1 MKKRGTGWIPDYP
14 DLCDYTLEKDNEKL
28 SHQIQGQG
36 STTSIETLAKKVCEA
51 LDVLADQAQKLKLNP
66 KDLTNLRED
75 LDKEILG
82 GIKFSLVDFYD
93 TFRVGSVAQEVI
105 LIRSCLGRIRAFYV
119 ASNCRDPL
127 SIFHSSLDPINM
139 QLTPET
145 LESVQNVLK
154 EQLMYVK
161 YYGTSSNSSINFNDI
176 VYLGL
181 LADLI
186 SGNFKVLS
194 DTMCA
199 WSNYLESSLNLFE
212 EVPENQRHEFDSLKF
227 VVHAW
232 NLSAIT
238 KQLNDT
244 CRNFVEN
251 FKSYIDVEVDIN
263 TESIEKDLNKI
274 DIIARHLR
282 NSLDVIRDDRG
293 LLVRHREYFQNYGG
307 SESKR
312 SAELIEIFLLNIEKL
327 EKESL
332 NIFLNWQEQINSEI
346 QNLLAQL
353 QSSNITKDEA
363 IRAFSEK
370 FNWNKW
376 HGWESEPLE
385 YLGGRLSSFDFQH
398 LVLEFYKLQ
407 LPQLPPQ
414 IFDYTRFSLESP
426 IHSDLFRM
434 LVKGLVEKRVLQRA
448 EYTLQVGLHGNIRS
462 TVDMIA
468 QMLMPLGQHSNLS
481 DAVDKTLEK
490 IQQWIRGENEMQ
502 AVRKQVIQ
510 ELLTQQDSL
519 FSKDVFPICEQS
531 LKIMT
536 LLALKQINTLQL
548 DLVHLIDQILEH
560 EGIKDDWG
568 SLLQREQPLFRIRS
582 EGESLKGRKQ
592 VQFPISRKL
601 REENSTIQA
610 KLNSEIDT
618 SDYQVNEISELENK
632 PDVYLTLPEFVDLS
646 YWFSPVEDQGSLN
659 SCTAHA
665 GIALIEYAQSKSFGT
680 YIDAS
685 PRFLYKVTRN
695 LMQQE
700 GDSGASMRDTM
711 KAMVAF
717 GVCPEEHWRY
727 DEAQFDEEPPAFC
740 YSFAENYKTLK
751 YFRLDH
757 GTISRSVLLAQV
769 KVLLASEMPC
779 AFGFTL
785 YSSVYEE
792 SNFARGHIPLPTNRD
807 KVIGGHVVVAVGYH
821 DRKIIKNSD
830 GDQFAGALL
839 IRNSWGNRWGQG
851 GYGWLPYEYVFQ
863 GLTADWW
870 SLLKAEWLASGRF
883 GAGASAW
890 NPDQGGNKTAK
901 KKQ

>member
-14 DLCDYTLEKDNEKL
+14 DLSDYTLEKDNEKL

-51 LDVLADQAQKLKLNP
+51 LDVLADQAQELNLNP

-105 LIRSCLGRIRAFYV
+105 LIRSFLGRIRAFYV
-119 ASNCRDPL
+119 ASNCRDPF
-127 SIFHSSLDPINM
+127 SIFRSSLDPTNM

-186 SGNFKVLS
+186 SGNSEVLS
-194 DTMCA
+194 DTMYA
-199 WSNYLESSLNLFE
+199 WSNYLESNPNLFE

-227 VVHAW
+227 VVHVW

-238 KQLNDT
+238 KQLNDA
-244 CRNFVEN
+244 CRNFFEN
-251 FKSYIDVEVDIN
+251 FKSYIDVDIN
-263 TESIEKDLNKI
+263 TESIEKDLNEI
-274 DIIARHLR
+274 NVIARHLR

-327 EKESL
+327 EKDSL
-332 NIFLNWQEQINSEI
+332 VVFSGWREQVDTELQE
-346 QNLLAQL
+346 LLSQL
-353 QSSNITKDEA
+353 QSSTITKNEA
-363 IRAFSEK
+363 IRVFAGK
-370 FNWNKW
+370 LNWNI
-376 HGWESEPLE
+376 GNGDPGDSLE

-426 IHSDLFRM
+426 IHSDLFRL
-434 LVKGLVEKRVLQRA
+434 LVKGLVEKRVLPHA
-448 EYTLQVGLHGNIRS
+448 EYTLEVGLHGNIRP
-462 TVDMIA
+462 TVDVIA

-481 DAVDKTLEK
+481 DAVDKALEK
-490 IQQWIRGENEMQ
+490 VQQWIRGENEMQ

-510 ELLTQQDSL
+510 ELLTHQDSL

-536 LLALKQINTLQL
+536 LLALKQINTLQP
-548 DLVHLIDQILEH
+548 DIVHLIDQILEH
-560 EGIKDDWG
+560 EEIKNDWG

-582 EGESLKGRKQ
+582 EGEPLKGRKQ

-618 SDYQVNEISELENK
+618 SDHQVNETSELENK
-632 PDVYLTLPEFVDLS
+632 PDVYLTLPEL
-646 YWFSPVEDQGSLN
+646 
-659 SCTAHA
+659 
-665 GIALIEYAQSKSFGT
+665 
-680 YIDAS
+680 
-685 PRFLYKVTRN
+685 
-695 LMQQE
+695 
-700 GDSGASMRDTM
+700 
-711 KAMVAF
+711 
-717 GVCPEEHWRY
+717 
-727 DEAQFDEEPPAFC
+727 
-740 YSFAENYKTLK
+740 
-751 YFRLDH
+751 
-757 GTISRSVLLAQV
+757 
-769 KVLLASEMPC
+769 
-779 AFGFTL
+779 
-785 YSSVYEE
+785 
-792 SNFARGHIPLPTNRD
+792 
-807 KVIGGHVVVAVGYH
+807 
-821 DRKIIKNSD
+821 
-830 GDQFAGALL
+830 ALL
-839 IRNSWGNRWGQG
+839 
-851 GYGWLPYEYVFQ
+851 
-863 GLTADWW
+863 D
-870 SLLKAEWLASGRF
+870 
-883 GAGASAW
+883 
-890 NPDQGGNKTAK
+890 
-901 KKQ
+901 